1 MAFEYTPQVGKAV
14 GSVKIRVVYERHL
27 KKCNNRVWGRGA
39 EVAQRT
45 IVHLSVLRE
54 SRPSKGG
61 DFQPSESQVAGDQE
75 RYGTWS
81 YGPKWVA
88 AY

>member
-1 MAFEYTPQVGKAV
+1 MLVE
-14 GSVKIRVVYERHL
+14 SVKIRVVGERHL
-27 KKCNNRVWGRGA
+27 KKCNNWVWGRGA

-61 DFQPSESQVAGDQE
+61 DFQPLEPQLAGDQE
-75 RYGTWS
+75 GYGTWS
-81 YGPKWVA
+81 YRPKSVA